1 MRKSLLL
8 YLFVFAVLVAVYL
21 YATSQNI
28 IDSKE
33 ETIVELREELRLA
46 NRQADLLSSEVASA
60 RTFSLI
66 SNEEALTYLE
76 NRGFDPAEVIQQ
88 VETALISRNK
98 ADADNDL
105 VPFEGMQGFFRINSV
120 KFLNHKW
127 AMASFTDGDY
137 WGDLFI
143 SYELDDSGNL
153 ELTTEKAVL
162 YPGN

>member
-21 YATSQNI
+21 YATGQNI
-28 IDSKE
+28 IDSRE
-33 ETIVELREELRLA
+33 ETIEELEEELKMA
-46 NRQADLLSSEVASA
+46 NREADSLSSEVASA
-60 RTFSLI
+60 QTFSLI

-105 VPFEGMQGFFRINSV
+105 VPYEGMQGFFRINSV
-120 KFLNHKW
+120 KLLNHKW
-127 AMASFTDGDY
+127 AMAGFTDGQY

-143 SYELDDSGNL
+143 SYELDDSGNI

-162 YPGN
+162 YPRN